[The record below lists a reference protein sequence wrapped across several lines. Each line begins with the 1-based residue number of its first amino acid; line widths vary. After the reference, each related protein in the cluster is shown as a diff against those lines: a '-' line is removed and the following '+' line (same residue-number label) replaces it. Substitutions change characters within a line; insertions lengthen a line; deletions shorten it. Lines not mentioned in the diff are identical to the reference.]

1 MTGSDCFELGRA
13 LFESDKPQSALYW
26 FEEALN
32 RTTIVAPTLYKDV
45 SIFEIYDYMSD
56 CYDELKNYD
65 ESLKYVNKQ
74 LEIDATNEKAIDKK
88 HLLEGKI
95 IHQKVYGNQP
105 PKPDADQNKKVC
117 AHHSRLAK

>member
-45 SIFEIYDYMSD
+45 SKFEIYDYMSD
-56 CYDELKNYD
+56 CYDELKDYD
-65 ESLKYVNKQ
+65 TALKYINMQ
-74 LEIDATNEKAIDKK
+74 LEIEPENEKATDKK
-88 HLLEGKI
+88 HIVEGKI
-95 IHQKVYGNQP
+95 IHQKVYGNAP
-105 PKPDADQNKKVC
+105 PKSDAERDKKVVV
-117 AHHSRLAK
+117 SRYR